1 MFPQNKFTTLSS
13 INNVRRVLA
22 QPTLVMRVLTAVIV
36 FIFTLAVKLIAIA
49 DSINTHCADRIVTVV
64 DIITA
69 VTAKVP
75 VLEVVR

>member
-22 QPTLVMRVLTAVIV
+22 QPTLVMRVLTAVII
-36 FIFTLAVKLIAIA
+36 FILTLAVKLIAIA

-69 VTAKVP
+69 VIAKVL
-75 VLEVVR
+75 VLEVVQ